1 MFKYFKKYFI
11 ELDGEKNMHEEMK
24 NFISEMEM
32 LKMKKIT
39 ISKMEN
45 SSNELMGQNGYIL
58 EEIIT

>member
-1 MFKYFKKYFI
+1 
-11 ELDGEKNMHEEMK
+11 MHEEMK

-32 LKMKKIT
+32 LKVKKIT

>member
-1 MFKYFKKYFI
+1 
-11 ELDGEKNMHEEMK
+11 MHEEMK
-24 NFISEMEM
+24 NFISETEM
-32 LKMKKIT
+32 LKVKKIT

>member
-1 MFKYFKKYFI
+1 
-11 ELDGEKNMHEEMK
+11 MHEEMK

>member
-1 MFKYFKKYFI
+1 
-11 ELDGEKNMHEEMK
+11 MK